1 MWDNGGRGYKE
12 TGSQREERKSEG
24 GGGKGCRTYCLPRPW
39 QIGGRQYVLY
49 MATSTMALV
58 VVVLCGTTGAEDI
71 KIREVRERRERV
83 REEGGKGVGKN
94 NRNFRAS
101 DEGGD
106 ESARKGQCKSKGG
119 HCIGGTIFR
128 GGSDQTI

>member
-1 MWDNGGRGYKE
+1 M
-12 TGSQREERKSEG
+12 
-24 GGGKGCRTYCLPRPW
+24 
-39 QIGGRQYVLY
+39 
-49 MATSTMALV
+49 
-58 VVVLCGTTGAEDI
+58 
-71 KIREVRERRERV
+71 

-128 GGSDQTI
+128 GGSDQTIGTAVGGRSDRVVHQGGVVLAAPTTTSLLPIS